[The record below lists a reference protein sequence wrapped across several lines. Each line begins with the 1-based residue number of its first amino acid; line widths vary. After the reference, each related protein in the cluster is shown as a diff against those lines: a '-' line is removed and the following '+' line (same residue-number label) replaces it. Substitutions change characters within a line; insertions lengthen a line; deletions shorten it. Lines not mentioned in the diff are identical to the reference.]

1 MPLVSLSSSEASSLR
16 KISARP
22 CLRTEVP
29 EDHSAKFVNYG
40 LASPEGMTLRITPRG
55 QVELLASSFQRPFP
69 SARCVRERLMPAR
82 FAWLRRS
89 LT

>member
-1 MPLVSLSSSEASSLR
+1 MPLVNLSASEASSLR

-22 CLRTEVP
+22 CLRAELP
-29 EDHSAKFVNYG
+29 ADHSAKFVNYG

-69 SARCVRERLMPAR
+69 SARAMRDRLMPAR
-82 FAWLRRS
+82 FARLRRGFS
-89 LT
+89 